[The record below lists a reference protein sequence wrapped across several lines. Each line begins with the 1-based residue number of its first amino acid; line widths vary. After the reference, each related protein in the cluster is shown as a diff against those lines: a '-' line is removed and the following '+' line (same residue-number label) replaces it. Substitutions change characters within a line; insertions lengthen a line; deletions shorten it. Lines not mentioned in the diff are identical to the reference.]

1 MAVRSGDRTIYVTCV
16 FATGS
21 QAQGCRI
28 ELVTDGPPHLPSMEA
43 EALRGEANGELERE
57 ASTSFT
63 DLEAGTYNVLIFD
76 MGVNG
81 TFDLNNKSLYHEL
94 IEIFSPSI
102 EPVQTHTSTST
113 VTFPGMQ
120 VMFVADTCTCMSHH
134 SGISLVLISS
144 CPAPSSSSSIPTPSS
159 VDDGISSKYHC
170 SVCLY

>member
-1 MAVRSGDRTIYVTCV
+1 MRYIIPNICFYSLATFDVQEVEVMSGHGTIYVTCV

-43 EALRGEANGELERE
+43 EARRGELANGELERE

-76 MGVNG
+76 IGVDG
-81 TFDLNNKSLYHEL
+81 TFDLNNKSLHHEL

-113 VTFPGMQ
+113 VTSPGM
-120 VMFVADTCTCMSHH
+120 H
-134 SGISLVLISS
+134 
-144 CPAPSSSSSIPTPSS
+144 
-159 VDDGISSKYHC
+159 
-170 SVCLY
+170 